1 MNTNLTKIL
10 VIGTRVSDKLI
21 HNGVRQKTI
30 FRFAKMNTNLSKFS
44 VYVVEIPIAAE
55 VLHTKF

>member
-1 MNTNLTKIL
+1 MDTNQKKIFHYS
-10 VIGTRVSDKLI
+10 TRVSDKSI
-21 HNGVRQKTI
+21 HNGVSQKTI
-30 FRFAKMNTNLSKFS
+30 FRFAKMNTNLTKFS